1 MKKTVLILITLLCH
15 LASHAS
21 KGWPYPITVSQPDGT
36 QLTVRI
42 NGDADFNWVST
53 LDGVVLKQEGD
64 GYYVANIDTNGMLS
78 SSGTLAHDADKR
90 SSAEQ
95 SLCKKQDVKAFLTVN
110 TRPERLAAT
119 RGFGGKGSTSF
130 FPHTGS
136 PRAIVLLVQF
146 ANRPFKVQPRKA
158 FNQYLNSMADKHQ
171 DFGNAENR
179 NTGSVKRY
187 FSDMSGGKFKPQFD
201 LYGPITMPKNA
212 AYYGEGSS
220 SMERYRELVSEA
232 CTMMDDSLDFSKYDA
247 DKDGNVDLVYIIY
260 AGYGES
266 VSSIDSTLWPKAFVC
281 GTNIKKDGKYVRLAG
296 ISNEL
301 NGHPDVHYS
310 STSGLLINGVGLFC
324 HEFSHCMGL
333 PDFYPTVSPQ
343 WTTANDKQDFDAY
356 DNQGM
361 EEWDV
366 MDNGIYLYNGY
377 SPTAYTA
384 WEREK
389 MGWLTIET
397 LTREGKVELK
407 SIDQGGKAYRIKNDK
422 NTSGNEYY
430 IVENIQAKGWNYK
443 LPASGMMV
451 SHVEYVPWAFSVFH
465 GGDNS
470 VNNIKKHPRMTIVP
484 ADGYLPSSY
493 RKVSDN
499 SNLTAP
505 YMKKKQYD
513 EQLAG
518 DLYPGKNNVNRLT
531 DAQNMVNYAPWTG
544 GMLNKP
550 IYNIALKNGI
560 VTFDFLKDQTS
571 TGIEQPESAT
581 DSSNEEKI
589 YTIDGRYVGTNMNAL
604 PKGVYIKGKKKVVV
618 SR

>member
-53 LDGVVLKQEGD
+53 LDGVVLKQEEN

-90 SSAEQ
+90 SSAEK

-220 SMERYRELVSEA
+220 SMEKYRELVSEA

-281 GTNIKKDGKYVRLAG
+281 GTDIKKDGKYVRLAG

-343 WTTANDKQDFDAY
+343 WTTANGKQDFDAY

-422 NTSGNEYY
+422 NTNGNEYY

-518 DLYPGKNNVNRLT
+518 DLYPGKNNINRLT

-571 TGIEQPESAT
+571 TGIELPESAT

-589 YTIDGRYVGTNMNAL
+589 YTIDGRYVGTNLNAL

>member
-53 LDGVVLKQEGD
+53 LDGVVLKQVGN
-64 GYYVANIDTNGMLS
+64 GYYIANIDTNGMLS

-119 RGFGGKGSTSF
+119 RGFGGKSSTSF

-158 FNQYLNSMADKHQ
+158 FNQYLNSMANKHQ
-171 DFGNAENR
+171 DFGNAEDR

-201 LYGPITMPKNA
+201 LYGPITMPKNV

-281 GTNIKKDGKYVRLAG
+281 GTDIKKDGKYVRLAG

-301 NGHPDVHYS
+301 NGRPDGNYNS
-310 STSGLLINGVGLFC
+310 KSGLLINGVGLFC

-397 LTREGKVELK
+397 LTKEGKVELK
-407 SIDQGGKAYRIKNDK
+407 SIDEGGKAYRIKNDK

-430 IVENIQAKGWNYK
+430 IVENIQAKGWNKK

-451 SHVEYVPWAFSVFH
+451 SHVEYEPRAFSVFH

-493 RKVSDN
+493 RKVPNS

-505 YMKKKQYD
+505 YMKKQQYD

-518 DLYPGKNNVNRLT
+518 DLYPGKSNVNRLT

-571 TGIEQPESAT
+571 TGIEQPESVT
-581 DSSNEEKI
+581 ENNNEERI
-589 YTIDGRYVGTNMNAL
+589 YTIDGRYVGTNLKAL

>member
-36 QLTVRI
+36 QLTIRM

-53 LDGVVLKQEGD
+53 LDNVVLKQVGN
-64 GYYVANIDTNGMLS
+64 GYYIANIDTNGMLS

-119 RGFGGKGSTSF
+119 RGFGGKSSTSF

-201 LYGPITMPKNA
+201 LYGPITMSKNA

-281 GTNIKKDGKYVRLAG
+281 GTDIKKDGKYVRLAG

-301 NGHPDVHYS
+301 NGHPDGNYKS
-310 STSGLLINGVGLFC
+310 KSGLLINGVGLFC

-343 WTTANDKQDFDAY
+343 WTTANGKQDFDAY

-581 DSSNEEKI
+581 ENNNEEKI

>member
-36 QLTVRI
+36 QLTIRM

-53 LDGVVLKQEGD
+53 LDNVVLKQVGN
-64 GYYVANIDTNGMLS
+64 GYYIANIDTNGMLS

-119 RGFGGKGSTSF
+119 RGFGGKSSTSF

-171 DFGNAENR
+171 DFGNAEDR
-179 NTGSVKRY
+179 NTGSVKKY

-201 LYGPITMPKNA
+201 LYGPITMPKNV

-281 GTNIKKDGKYVRLAG
+281 GTDIKKDGKYVRLAG

-301 NGHPDVHYS
+301 NGRPDGKYS

-397 LTREGKVELK
+397 LTKEGKVELK
-407 SIDQGGKAYRIKNDK
+407 SIDEGGKAYRIKNDK

-430 IVENIQAKGWNYK
+430 IVENIQAKGWNKK

-451 SHVEYVPWAFSVFH
+451 SHVEYVPRAFSVFH

-493 RKVSDN
+493 RKVPN
-499 SNLTAP
+499 SSTETWP
-505 YMKKKQYD
+505 HIKVDQYK

-518 DLYPGKNNVNRLT
+518 DLYPGKSNVNRLT
-531 DAQNMVNYAPWTG
+531 DAQNLVNYAPWTG

-581 DSSNEEKI
+581 ENNNEEKI
-589 YTIDGRYVGTNMNAL
+589 YTIDGRYVGTNLNAL

>member
-36 QLTVRI
+36 QLTIRM

-53 LDGVVLKQEGD
+53 LDGVVLKQVGN

-90 SSAEQ
+90 SFAEQ

-119 RGFGGKGSTSF
+119 RGFGGKSSTSF

-171 DFGNAENR
+171 DFGNAEDR
-179 NTGSVKRY
+179 NTGSVKKY

-201 LYGPITMPKNA
+201 LYGPITMPKNV

-220 SMERYRELVSEA
+220 SMERYRELVYDA

-266 VSSIDSTLWPKAFVC
+266 VSSIESTLWPKAFVC
-281 GTNIKKDGKYVRLAG
+281 GTEIKKDGKYVRLAG

-301 NGHPDVHYS
+301 NGRPDVHYS

-343 WTTANDKQDFDAY
+343 WTTTNGKQDFDAY

-361 EEWDV
+361 EDWDV

-397 LTREGKVELK
+397 LTKEGKVELK
-407 SIDQGGKAYRIKNDK
+407 SIDEGGKAYRIKNDK

-430 IVENIQAKGWNYK
+430 IVENIQAKGWNKK

-451 SHVEYVPWAFSVFH
+451 SHVEYEPRAFSVFH
-465 GGDNS
+465 GGNNS

-493 RKVSDN
+493 RKVPNS

-505 YMKKKQYD
+505 YMKKQQYD

-518 DLYPGKNNVNRLT
+518 DLYPGKSNVNRLT

-571 TGIEQPESAT
+571 TGIEQPESTT
-581 DSSNEEKI
+581 DSSNAEKI
-589 YTIDGRYVGTNMNAL
+589 YTIDGRYVGTSLNAL

>member
-53 LDGVVLKQEGD
+53 LDGVVLKQVGN
-64 GYYVANIDTNGMLS
+64 GYYIANIDTNGMLS

-90 SSAEQ
+90 SSAEK

-220 SMERYRELVSEA
+220 SMEKYRELVSEA

-281 GTNIKKDGKYVRLAG
+281 GTDIKKDGKYVRLAG

-343 WTTANDKQDFDAY
+343 WTTANGKQDFDAY

-422 NTSGNEYY
+422 NTNGNEYY

-518 DLYPGKNNVNRLT
+518 DLYPGKNNINRLT

-571 TGIEQPESAT
+571 TGIELPESAT

-589 YTIDGRYVGTNMNAL
+589 YTIDGRYVGTNLNAL

>member
-21 KGWPYPITVSQPDGT
+21 KGWPYPITVSQPDNT

-53 LDGVVLKQEGD
+53 LDGVVLKQEGN

-171 DFGNAENR
+171 DFGNAEDR

-201 LYGPITMPKNA
+201 LYGPITMPKNV

-266 VSSIDSTLWPKAFVC
+266 VSGIESTLWPKAFVC
-281 GTNIKKDGKYVRLAG
+281 GTDIKKDGKYVRLAG

-301 NGHPDVHYS
+301 NGRPDGNYNS
-310 STSGLLINGVGLFC
+310 KSGLLINGVGLFC

-343 WTTANDKQDFDAY
+343 WTTANGKKDFDAY

-361 EEWDV
+361 EDWDV

-397 LTREGKVELK
+397 LTKEGKVELK
-407 SIDQGGKAYRIKNDK
+407 SIDEGGKAYRIKNDK

-430 IVENIQAKGWNYK
+430 IVENIQAKGWNKK

-451 SHVEYVPWAFSVFH
+451 SHVEYEPRAFSVFH

-493 RKVSDN
+493 RKVPNN

-518 DLYPGKNNVNRLT
+518 DLYPGKSNVNRLT

-581 DSSNEEKI
+581 ENSNEEKI
-589 YTIDGRYVGTNMNAL
+589 YTIDGRYVGTNLNAL

>member
-53 LDGVVLKQEGD
+53 LDGVVLKQVGN
-64 GYYVANIDTNGMLS
+64 GYYIANIDTNGMLS

-119 RGFGGKGSTSF
+119 RGFGGNGSTSF

-179 NTGSVKRY
+179 NTGSVKKY

-201 LYGPITMPKNA
+201 LYGPITMPKNV

-281 GTNIKKDGKYVRLAG
+281 GTDIKKDGKYVRLAG

-301 NGHPDVHYS
+301 NGRPDGNYNS
-310 STSGLLINGVGLFC
+310 KSGLLINGVGLFC

-397 LTREGKVELK
+397 LTKEGKVELK
-407 SIDQGGKAYRIKNDK
+407 SIDEGGKAYRIKNDK

-470 VNNIKKHPRMTIVP
+470 VNNIKGHPRMTIVP

-518 DLYPGKNNVNRLT
+518 DLYPGKNNINRLT

-589 YTIDGRYVGTNMNAL
+589 YTIDGRYVGTNLNAL

>member
-53 LDGVVLKQEGD
+53 LDGVVLKQEGN
-64 GYYVANIDTNGMLS
+64 GYFVANIDTNGMLS

-110 TRPERLAAT
+110 TRPERLATT

-179 NTGSVKRY
+179 NTGSVKKY

-281 GTNIKKDGKYVRLAG
+281 GTDIKKDGKYVRLAG

-343 WTTANDKQDFDAY
+343 WTTANGKQDFDAY

-397 LTREGKVELK
+397 LTKEGKVELK

-422 NTSGNEYY
+422 NTNGNEYY
-430 IVENIQAKGWNYK
+430 IVENIQTKGWNKK

-451 SHVEYVPWAFSVFH
+451 SHVEYVPRAFSVFH

-493 RKVSDN
+493 RKVPNS

-505 YMKKKQYD
+505 YMKKEQYD

-550 IYNIALKNGI
+550 IYNITLKNGI

-571 TGIEQPESAT
+571 TGIEQPESVT
-581 DSSNEEKI
+581 ENNNEERI
-589 YTIDGRYVGTNMNAL
+589 YTIDGRYVGTNLKAL

>member
-53 LDGVVLKQEGD
+53 LDGVVLKQEGN
-64 GYYVANIDTNGMLS
+64 GYFVANIDTNGMLS

-95 SLCKKQDVKAFLTVN
+95 SLCKTQDVKAFLTVN

-281 GTNIKKDGKYVRLAG
+281 GTDIKKDGKYVRLAG

-397 LTREGKVELK
+397 LTKEGKVELK
-407 SIDQGGKAYRIKNDK
+407 SIDEGGKAYRIKNDK

-430 IVENIQAKGWNYK
+430 IVENIQAKGWNKK

-451 SHVEYVPWAFSVFH
+451 SHVEYEPRAFSVFH

-493 RKVSDN
+493 RKVPN
-499 SNLTAP
+499 SSTETWP
-505 YMKKKQYD
+505 HIKVDQYK

-518 DLYPGKNNVNRLT
+518 DLYPGKSNVNRLT

-581 DSSNEEKI
+581 ENSNEEKI
-589 YTIDGRYVGTNMNAL
+589 YTIDGRYVGTNLKAL

>member
-53 LDGVVLKQEGD
+53 LDGVVLKQVGN

-281 GTNIKKDGKYVRLAG
+281 GTDIKKDGKYVRLAG

-301 NGHPDVHYS
+301 NGHPDGNYKS
-310 STSGLLINGVGLFC
+310 KSGLLINGVGLFC

-343 WTTANDKQDFDAY
+343 WTTANNKQDFDAY

-518 DLYPGKNNVNRLT
+518 DLYPGKNNINRLT

-589 YTIDGRYVGTNMNAL
+589 YTIDGRYVGTNLNAL

>member
-36 QLTVRI
+36 QLTIRI

-53 LDGVVLKQEGD
+53 LDGVVLKQEGN
-64 GYYVANIDTNGMLS
+64 GYFVANIDTNGMLS

-343 WTTANDKQDFDAY
+343 WTTANGKQDFDAY

-470 VNNIKKHPRMTIVP
+470 VNNIKGHPRMTIVP

-493 RKVSDN
+493 RKVPN
-499 SNLTAP
+499 SSTEAWP
-505 YMKKKQYD
+505 HIKVDQYK

-518 DLYPGKNNVNRLT
+518 DLYPGKSNVNRLT

-581 DSSNEEKI
+581 ENSNEEKI
-589 YTIDGRYVGTNMNAL
+589 YTIDGRYVGTNLNAL

>member
-53 LDGVVLKQEGD
+53 LDGVVLKQEGN
-64 GYYVANIDTNGMLS
+64 GYFVAKIDTNGMLS

-110 TRPERLAAT
+110 TRPERLATT

-281 GTNIKKDGKYVRLAG
+281 GTDIKKDGKYVRLAG

-343 WTTANDKQDFDAY
+343 WTTANGKQDFDAY

-518 DLYPGKNNVNRLT
+518 DLYPGKNNINRLT

-571 TGIEQPESAT
+571 TGIELPESAT

-589 YTIDGRYVGTNMNAL
+589 YTIDGRYVGTNLNAL

>member
-53 LDGVVLKQEGD
+53 LDGVVLKQEGN

-95 SLCKKQDVKAFLTVN
+95 SLCKKQDIKAFLTVN

-343 WTTANDKQDFDAY
+343 WTTANGKQDFDAY

-571 TGIEQPESAT
+571 TGIEQPEST
-581 DSSNEEKI
+581 TENNNEERI
-589 YTIDGRYVGTNMNAL
+589 YTIDGRYVGTNLKAL

>member
-53 LDGVVLKQEGD
+53 LDGVVLKQEGN
-64 GYYVANIDTNGMLS
+64 GYFVANIDTNGTLS

-90 SSAEQ
+90 SPAEQ

-110 TRPERLAAT
+110 TRPERLATT

-201 LYGPITMPKNA
+201 LYGPITMPKNV

-220 SMERYRELVSEA
+220 SMERYRELVYDA

-281 GTNIKKDGKYVRLAG
+281 GTEIKKDGKYVRLAG

-301 NGHPDVHYS
+301 NGRPDGKYS

-343 WTTANDKQDFDAY
+343 WTTANNKQDFDAY

-518 DLYPGKNNVNRLT
+518 DLYPGKNNINRLT

-550 IYNIALKNGI
+550 IYNVALKNGI

-589 YTIDGRYVGTNMNAL
+589 YTIDGRYVGTNLNAL

>member
-53 LDGVVLKQEGD
+53 LDGVVLKQVGN

-281 GTNIKKDGKYVRLAG
+281 GTDIKKDGKYVRLAG

-343 WTTANDKQDFDAY
+343 WTTANNKQDFDAY

-470 VNNIKKHPRMTIVP
+470 VNNIKGHPRMTIVP

-518 DLYPGKNNVNRLT
+518 DLYPGKNNINRLT

-581 DSSNEEKI
+581 ENSNEEKI
-589 YTIDGRYVGTNMNAL
+589 YTIDGRYVGTNLNAL

>member
-53 LDGVVLKQEGD
+53 LDGVVLKQVGN
-64 GYYVANIDTNGMLS
+64 GYYIANIDTNGMLS

-119 RGFGGKGSTSF
+119 RGFGGKSSTSF

-158 FNQYLNSMADKHQ
+158 FNQYLNSMANKHQ
-171 DFGNAENR
+171 DFGNAEDR

-201 LYGPITMPKNA
+201 LYGPITMPKNV

-281 GTNIKKDGKYVRLAG
+281 GTDIKKDGKYVRLAG

-301 NGHPDVHYS
+301 NGRPDGNYNS
-310 STSGLLINGVGLFC
+310 KSGLLINGVGLFC

-397 LTREGKVELK
+397 LTKEGKVELK
-407 SIDQGGKAYRIKNDK
+407 SIDEGGKAYRIKNDK

-430 IVENIQAKGWNYK
+430 IVENIQAKGWNKK

-451 SHVEYVPWAFSVFH
+451 SHVEYEPRAFSVFH

-531 DAQNMVNYAPWTG
+531 DAQNIVNYAPWTG

-550 IYNIALKNGI
+550 IYNIASNNGI

-581 DSSNEEKI
+581 ENNNEERI
-589 YTIDGRYVGTNMNAL
+589 YTIDGRYVGTNLNAL

>member
-53 LDGVVLKQEGD
+53 LDGVVLKQEGN
-64 GYYVANIDTNGMLS
+64 GYFVANIDTNGMLS

-90 SSAEQ
+90 SPAEQ

-110 TRPERLAAT
+110 TRPERLATT

-281 GTNIKKDGKYVRLAG
+281 GTDIKKDGKYVRLAG

-343 WTTANDKQDFDAY
+343 WTTANGKQDFDAY

-422 NTSGNEYY
+422 NTSDNEYY

-518 DLYPGKNNVNRLT
+518 DLYPGKNNINRLT

-571 TGIEQPESAT
+571 TGIELPESAT

-589 YTIDGRYVGTNMNAL
+589 YTIDGRYVGTNLNAL

>member
-53 LDGVVLKQEGD
+53 LDGVVLKQEGN
-64 GYYVANIDTNGMLS
+64 GYFVANIDTNGTLS

-90 SSAEQ
+90 SPAEQ

-110 TRPERLAAT
+110 TRPERLATT

-201 LYGPITMPKNA
+201 LYGPITMPKNV

-220 SMERYRELVSEA
+220 SMERYRELVYDA

-281 GTNIKKDGKYVRLAG
+281 GTEIKKDGKYVRLAG

-301 NGHPDVHYS
+301 NGRPDGKYS

-343 WTTANDKQDFDAY
+343 WTTANGKQDFDAY

-518 DLYPGKNNVNRLT
+518 DLYPGKNNINRLT

-571 TGIEQPESAT
+571 TGIELPESAT

-589 YTIDGRYVGTNMNAL
+589 YTIDGRYVGTNLNAL

>member
-36 QLTVRI
+36 QLTIRM

-53 LDGVVLKQEGD
+53 LDNVVLKQVGN
-64 GYYVANIDTNGMLS
+64 GYYIANIDTNGMLS

-110 TRPERLAAT
+110 TRPERLTAT
-119 RGFGGKGSTSF
+119 RGFGGKSSTSF

-171 DFGNAENR
+171 DFGNAEDR

-201 LYGPITMPKNA
+201 LYGPITMPKNV

-281 GTNIKKDGKYVRLAG
+281 GTDIKKDGKYVRLAG

-301 NGHPDVHYS
+301 NGRPDGNYNS
-310 STSGLLINGVGLFC
+310 KSGLLINGVGLFC

-397 LTREGKVELK
+397 LTKEGKVELK
-407 SIDQGGKAYRIKNDK
+407 SIDEGGKAYRIKNDK

-430 IVENIQAKGWNYK
+430 IVENIQAKGWNKK

-451 SHVEYVPWAFSVFH
+451 SHVEYVPRAFSVFH

-571 TGIEQPESAT
+571 TGIEQPESTT
-581 DSSNEEKI
+581 DSSNAEKI
-589 YTIDGRYVGTNMNAL
+589 YTIDGRYVGTNLNAL

>member
-36 QLTVRI
+36 QLTIRI

-53 LDGVVLKQEGD
+53 LDNVVLKQVGN
-64 GYYVANIDTNGMLS
+64 GYYIANIDTNGMLS

-119 RGFGGKGSTSF
+119 RGFGGKSSTSF

-158 FNQYLNSMADKHQ
+158 FNQYLNSMADRHQ
-171 DFGNAENR
+171 DFGNAEDR
-179 NTGSVKRY
+179 NTGSVKKY

-201 LYGPITMPKNA
+201 LYGPITMPKNVT
-212 AYYGEGSS
+212 YYGEGSS

-232 CTMMDDSLDFSKYDA
+232 CTMMDDSLDFSMYDA

-266 VSSIDSTLWPKAFVC
+266 VSSIESTLWPKAFVC
-281 GTNIKKDGKYVRLAG
+281 GTEIKKDGKYVRLAG

-301 NGHPDVHYS
+301 NGRPDVHYS
-310 STSGLLINGVGLFC
+310 SKSGLLINGVGLFC

-397 LTREGKVELK
+397 LTKEGKVELK
-407 SIDQGGKAYRIKNDK
+407 SIDEGGKAYRIKNDK

-430 IVENIQAKGWNYK
+430 IVENIQAKGWNKK

-451 SHVEYVPWAFSVFH
+451 SHVEYEPRAFSVFH

-493 RKVSDN
+493 RKVPNS

-505 YMKKKQYD
+505 YMKKQQYD

-518 DLYPGKNNVNRLT
+518 DLYPGKSNVNRLT

-571 TGIEQPESAT
+571 TGIEQPESVT
-581 DSSNEEKI
+581 ENNNEERI
-589 YTIDGRYVGTNMNAL
+589 YTIDGRYVGTNLKAL

>member
-53 LDGVVLKQEGD
+53 LDGVVLKQEGN
-64 GYYVANIDTNGMLS
+64 GYFVANIDTNGMLS

-110 TRPERLAAT
+110 TRPERLATT

-232 CTMMDDSLDFSKYDA
+232 CTMMDDSLDFSMYDA

-281 GTNIKKDGKYVRLAG
+281 GTDIKKDGKYVRLAG

-343 WTTANDKQDFDAY
+343 WTTANGKQDFDAY

-430 IVENIQAKGWNYK
+430 IVENIQAKGWNKK

-451 SHVEYVPWAFSVFH
+451 SHVEYEPRAFSVFH

-518 DLYPGKNNVNRLT
+518 DLYPGKNNINRLT

-589 YTIDGRYVGTNMNAL
+589 YTIDGRYVGTNLNAL

>member
-36 QLTVRI
+36 QLTIRI

-53 LDGVVLKQEGD
+53 LDNVVLKQVGN
-64 GYYVANIDTNGMLS
+64 GYYIANIDTNGMLS

-95 SLCKKQDVKAFLTVN
+95 SLCKKQDVKTFLTVN
-110 TRPERLAAT
+110 TRPERLTAT
-119 RGFGGKGSTSF
+119 RGFGGKSSTSF

-171 DFGNAENR
+171 DFGNAEDR

-201 LYGPITMPKNA
+201 LYGPITMPKNV

-281 GTNIKKDGKYVRLAG
+281 GTDIKKDGKYVRLAG

-301 NGHPDVHYS
+301 NGRPDGNYKS
-310 STSGLLINGVGLFC
+310 KSGLLINGVGLFC

-397 LTREGKVELK
+397 LTKEGKVELK
-407 SIDQGGKAYRIKNDK
+407 SIDEGGKAYRIKNDK

-430 IVENIQAKGWNYK
+430 IVENIQAKGWNKK

-451 SHVEYVPWAFSVFH
+451 SHVEYVPRAFSVFH

-581 DSSNEEKI
+581 GNSNEEKI
-589 YTIDGRYVGTNMNAL
+589 YTIDGQYVGTNLKAL

>member
-53 LDGVVLKQEGD
+53 LDGVVLKQVGN
-64 GYYVANIDTNGMLS
+64 GYFVANIDTNGMLS

-232 CTMMDDSLDFSKYDA
+232 CIMMDDSLDFSKYDA

-301 NGHPDVHYS
+301 NGHPDGNYKS
-310 STSGLLINGVGLFC
+310 KSGLLINGVGLFC

-343 WTTANDKQDFDAY
+343 WTTANGKQDFDAY

-361 EEWDV
+361 EDWDV
-366 MDNGIYLYNGY
+366 MDNGIYMDNGY

-397 LTREGKVELK
+397 LTKEGKVELK
-407 SIDQGGKAYRIKNDK
+407 NIDQGGKAYRIKNDK
-422 NTSGNEYY
+422 NTNGNEYY
-430 IVENIQAKGWNYK
+430 IVENIQANGWNKK

-451 SHVEYVPWAFSVFH
+451 SHVEYEPRAFSVFH
-465 GGDNS
+465 GGNNS
-470 VNNIKKHPRMTIVP
+470 ANNIKKHPRMTIVP

-518 DLYPGKNNVNRLT
+518 DLYPGKSNVNRLT

-581 DSSNEEKI
+581 ENSNEEKI
-589 YTIDGRYVGTNMNAL
+589 YTIDGRYVGTNLNAL

>member
-53 LDGVVLKQEGD
+53 LDGVVLKQEGN
-64 GYYVANIDTNGMLS
+64 GYFVANIDTNGMLS

-110 TRPERLAAT
+110 TRPERLATT

-281 GTNIKKDGKYVRLAG
+281 GTDIKKDGKYVRLAG

-343 WTTANDKQDFDAY
+343 WTTANGKQDFDAY

-493 RKVSDN
+493 RKVPN
-499 SNLTAP
+499 SSAETWP
-505 YMKKKQYD
+505 HIKVDQYK

-518 DLYPGKNNVNRLT
+518 DLYPGKSNVNRLT

-571 TGIEQPESAT
+571 TGIELPESAT

-589 YTIDGRYVGTNMNAL
+589 YTIDGRYVGTNLNAL

>member
-15 LASHAS
+15 LTSHAS

-36 QLTVRI
+36 QLTIRI

-53 LDGVVLKQEGD
+53 LDGVVLKQEGN

-158 FNQYLNSMADKHQ
+158 FNQYLNSMAEKHQ

-281 GTNIKKDGKYVRLAG
+281 GTDIKKDGKYVRLAG

-343 WTTANDKQDFDAY
+343 WTTANGKQDFDAY

-422 NTSGNEYY
+422 NTNGNEYY

-518 DLYPGKNNVNRLT
+518 DLYPGKNNINRLT

-571 TGIEQPESAT
+571 TGIELPESAT

-589 YTIDGRYVGTNMNAL
+589 YTIDGRYVGTNLNAL

>member
-53 LDGVVLKQEGD
+53 LDGVVLKQVGN

-281 GTNIKKDGKYVRLAG
+281 GTDIKKDGKYVRLAG

-343 WTTANDKQDFDAY
+343 WTTANNKQDFDAY

-361 EEWDV
+361 EDWDV

-470 VNNIKKHPRMTIVP
+470 VNNIKGHPRMTIVP

-518 DLYPGKNNVNRLT
+518 DLYPGKNNINRLT

-589 YTIDGRYVGTNMNAL
+589 YTIDGRYVGTNLNAL

>member
-53 LDGVVLKQEGD
+53 LDGVVLKQEGN
-64 GYYVANIDTNGMLS
+64 GYFVANIDTNGTLS

-110 TRPERLAAT
+110 TRPERLATT

-201 LYGPITMPKNA
+201 LYGPITMPKNV

-220 SMERYRELVSEA
+220 SMERYRELVYDA

-281 GTNIKKDGKYVRLAG
+281 GTEIKKDGKYVRLAG

-301 NGHPDVHYS
+301 NGRPDGKYS

-343 WTTANDKQDFDAY
+343 WTTANNKQDFDAY

-518 DLYPGKNNVNRLT
+518 DLYPGKNNINRLT

-550 IYNIALKNGI
+550 IYNVALKNGI

-589 YTIDGRYVGTNMNAL
+589 YTIDGRYVGTNLNAL

>member
-36 QLTVRI
+36 QLTIRI

-53 LDGVVLKQEGD
+53 LDNVVLKQVGN
-64 GYYVANIDTNGMLS
+64 GYYIANIDTNGMLS

-119 RGFGGKGSTSF
+119 RGFGGKSSTSF

-171 DFGNAENR
+171 DFGNAEDR

-281 GTNIKKDGKYVRLAG
+281 GTEIKKDGKYVRLAG

-301 NGHPDVHYS
+301 NGRPDGNYNS
-310 STSGLLINGVGLFC
+310 KSGLLINGVGLFC

-397 LTREGKVELK
+397 LTKEGKVELK
-407 SIDQGGKAYRIKNDK
+407 SIDEGGKAYRIKNDK

-430 IVENIQAKGWNYK
+430 IVENIQAKGWNKK

-451 SHVEYVPWAFSVFH
+451 SHVEYEPRAFSVFH

-493 RKVSDN
+493 RKVPNS

-505 YMKKKQYD
+505 YMKKQQYD

-518 DLYPGKNNVNRLT
+518 DLYPGKSNVNRLT

-581 DSSNEEKI
+581 GNSNEEKI
-589 YTIDGRYVGTNMNAL
+589 YTIGGRYVGTNLNAL

>member
-53 LDGVVLKQEGD
+53 LDGVVLKQVGN
-64 GYYVANIDTNGMLS
+64 GYYVANIDTNGTLS

-281 GTNIKKDGKYVRLAG
+281 GTDIKKDGKYVRLAG

-343 WTTANDKQDFDAY
+343 WTTANNKQDFDAY

-518 DLYPGKNNVNRLT
+518 DLYPGKNNINRLT

-589 YTIDGRYVGTNMNAL
+589 YTIDGRYVGTNLNAL

>member
-53 LDGVVLKQEGD
+53 LDGVVLKQEGN
-64 GYYVANIDTNGMLS
+64 GYFVANIDTNGMLS

-110 TRPERLAAT
+110 TRPERLATT

-201 LYGPITMPKNA
+201 LYGPITMPKNV

-220 SMERYRELVSEA
+220 SMERYRELVYDA

-281 GTNIKKDGKYVRLAG
+281 GTDIKKDGKYVRLAG

-343 WTTANDKQDFDAY
+343 WTTANGKQDFDAY

-518 DLYPGKNNVNRLT
+518 DLYPGKNNINRLT

-571 TGIEQPESAT
+571 TGIELPESAT

-589 YTIDGRYVGTNMNAL
+589 YTIDGRYVGTNLNAL

>member
-53 LDGVVLKQEGD
+53 LDGVVLKQVGN
-64 GYYVANIDTNGMLS
+64 GYFVANIDTNGTLS
-78 SSGTLAHDADKR
+78 SSGTLAHNADKR

-95 SLCKKQDVKAFLTVN
+95 SLCKKQDVKAFLTIN
-110 TRPERLAAT
+110 TRPERLATT

-201 LYGPITMPKNA
+201 LYGPITMPKNV

-220 SMERYRELVSEA
+220 SMERYRELVYDA

-281 GTNIKKDGKYVRLAG
+281 GTEIKKDGKYVRLAG

-301 NGHPDVHYS
+301 NGRPDGKYS

-343 WTTANDKQDFDAY
+343 WTTANGKQDFDAY

-518 DLYPGKNNVNRLT
+518 DLYPGKNNINRLT

-571 TGIEQPESAT
+571 TGIELPESAT

-589 YTIDGRYVGTNMNAL
+589 YTIDGRYVGTNLNAL

>member
-53 LDGVVLKQEGD
+53 LDGVVLKQEGN
-64 GYYVANIDTNGMLS
+64 GYFVANIDTNGMLS

-281 GTNIKKDGKYVRLAG
+281 GTDIKKDGKYVRLAG

-343 WTTANDKQDFDAY
+343 WTTANGKQDFDAY

-518 DLYPGKNNVNRLT
+518 DLYPGKNNINRLT

-571 TGIEQPESAT
+571 TGIELPESAT

-589 YTIDGRYVGTNMNAL
+589 YTIDGRYVGTNLNAL

>member
-53 LDGVVLKQEGD
+53 LDGVVLKQVGN
-64 GYYVANIDTNGMLS
+64 GYFVANIDTNGTLS

-90 SSAEQ
+90 SPAEQ

-110 TRPERLAAT
+110 TRPERLATT

-201 LYGPITMPKNA
+201 LYGPITMPKNV

-220 SMERYRELVSEA
+220 SMERYRELVYDA

-281 GTNIKKDGKYVRLAG
+281 GTEIKKDGKYVRLAG

-301 NGHPDVHYS
+301 NGRPDGKYS

-343 WTTANDKQDFDAY
+343 WTTANGKQDFDAY

-518 DLYPGKNNVNRLT
+518 DLYPGKNNINRLT

-571 TGIEQPESAT
+571 TGIELPESAT

-589 YTIDGRYVGTNMNAL
+589 YTIDGRYVGTNLNAL

>member
-15 LASHAS
+15 LASFAS

-36 QLTVRI
+36 QLTIRI
-42 NGDADFNWVST
+42 NGDANFNWVCT
-53 LDGVVLKQEGD
+53 LDNVVLKQVGN
-64 GYYVANIDTNGMLS
+64 GYYIANIDANGMLT

-110 TRPERLAAT
+110 TQPERLAAT
-119 RGFGGKGSTSF
+119 RGFTRGNIPSF

-158 FNQYLNSMADKHQ
+158 FNQYLNSMAPRHQ

-179 NTGSVKRY
+179 NKGSVKKY
-187 FSDMSGGKFKPQFD
+187 FSDMSGGKFTPQFD
-201 LYGPITMPKNA
+201 LYGPITMSKGA
-212 AYYGEGSS
+212 AYYGNGSS
-220 SMERYRELVSEA
+220 SMENYRELVAEA

-247 DKDGNVDLVYIIY
+247 DNDGNVDLVYVIY

-266 VSSIDSTLWPKAFVC
+266 ASGVDSTLWPKAFVC
-281 GTNIKKDGKYVRLAG
+281 GTDIKKDGKYVRLAG

-301 NGHPDVHYS
+301 NYRPNFNIN
-310 STSGLLINGVGLFC
+310 STSGLAINGVGLFC

-333 PDFYPTVSPQ
+333 PDFYPTVNPQ
-343 WTTANDKQDFDAY
+343 WITNNEERDFDAY

-361 EEWDV
+361 EDWDV
-366 MDNGIYLYNGY
+366 MDNGIYMDNGY

-389 MGWLTIET
+389 MGWITIET
-397 LTREGKVELK
+397 LTKEGKVELK
-407 SIDQGGKAYRIKNDK
+407 NIDQGGNAYRIKNDNRADGK
-422 NTSGNEYY
+422 EYY

-451 SHVEYVPWAFSVFH
+451 SHVEYDPRAFSVFY
-465 GGDNS
+465 GGNNS
-470 VNNIKKHPRMTIVP
+470 VNNLKKHPRMTIVP

-493 RKVSDN
+493 RKVSN
-499 SNLTAP
+499 SSAETWPHIKAD
-505 YMKKKQYD
+505 QYK

-518 DLYPGKNNVNRLT
+518 DLYPGKTNVQRLT
-531 DAQNMVNYAPWTG
+531 DAQGLVNYAPWTG
-544 GMLNKP
+544 GKLNKP
-550 IYNIALKNGI
+550 IYNIMLKDGI
-560 VTFDFLKDQTS
+560 ITFDFLKDQMS
-571 TGIEQPESAT
+571 TGIQQPEM
-581 DSSNEEKI
+581 DMENDNKEKI
-589 YTIDGRYVGTNMNAL
+589 YTIDGRYVGTNLKAL
-604 PKGVYIKGKKKVVV
+604 PKGIYIIGKKKVVI
-618 SR
+618 SK

>member
-53 LDGVVLKQEGD
+53 LDGVVLKQEGN

-281 GTNIKKDGKYVRLAG
+281 GTDIKKDGKYVRLAG

-343 WTTANDKQDFDAY
+343 WTTANGKQDFDAY

-422 NTSGNEYY
+422 NTNGNEYY

-518 DLYPGKNNVNRLT
+518 DLYPGKNNINRLT

-571 TGIEQPESAT
+571 TGIELPESAT

>member
-36 QLTVRI
+36 QLTIRM

-53 LDGVVLKQEGD
+53 LDNVVLKQVGN
-64 GYYVANIDTNGMLS
+64 GYYIANIDTNGMLS

-110 TRPERLAAT
+110 TRPERLTAT
-119 RGFGGKGSTSF
+119 RGFGGKSSTSF

-171 DFGNAENR
+171 DFGNAEDR

-201 LYGPITMPKNA
+201 LYGPITMPKNV

-281 GTNIKKDGKYVRLAG
+281 GTDIKKDGKYVRLAG

-301 NGHPDVHYS
+301 NGRPDGNYNS
-310 STSGLLINGVGLFC
+310 KSGLLINGVGLFC

-361 EEWDV
+361 EDWDV

-397 LTREGKVELK
+397 LTKEGKVELK
-407 SIDQGGKAYRIKNDK
+407 SIDEGGKAYRIKNDK

-430 IVENIQAKGWNYK
+430 IVENIQANGWNKK

-451 SHVEYVPWAFSVFH
+451 SHVEYVPRAFSVFH

-493 RKVSDN
+493 RKVPNS

-505 YMKKKQYD
+505 YMKKEQYD

-571 TGIEQPESAT
+571 TGIEQPESTT
-581 DSSNEEKI
+581 DSSNAEKI
-589 YTIDGRYVGTNMNAL
+589 YTIDGRYVGTNLNAL

>member
-36 QLTVRI
+36 QLTIRI

-53 LDGVVLKQEGD
+53 LDNVVLKQVGN
-64 GYYVANIDTNGMLS
+64 GYYIANIDTNGMLS

-90 SSAEQ
+90 SSAEK

-119 RGFGGKGSTSF
+119 RGFGGKSSTSF

-171 DFGNAENR
+171 DFGNAEDR
-179 NTGSVKRY
+179 NTGSVKKY

-201 LYGPITMPKNA
+201 LYGPITMPKNV

-220 SMERYRELVSEA
+220 SMERYRELVYDA
-232 CTMMDDSLDFSKYDA
+232 CTMMDDSLDFSMYDA

-266 VSSIDSTLWPKAFVC
+266 VSGIESTLWPKAFVC
-281 GTNIKKDGKYVRLAG
+281 GTEIKKDGKYVRLAG

-301 NGHPDVHYS
+301 NGRPDVHYS
-310 STSGLLINGVGLFC
+310 SKSGLLINGVGLFC

-343 WTTANDKQDFDAY
+343 WTTANGKKDFDAY

-361 EEWDV
+361 EDWDV

-397 LTREGKVELK
+397 LTKEGKVELK
-407 SIDQGGKAYRIKNDK
+407 SIDEGGKAYRIKNDK

-430 IVENIQAKGWNYK
+430 IVENIQAKGWNKK

-451 SHVEYVPWAFSVFH
+451 SHVEYEPRAFSVFH

-493 RKVSDN
+493 RKVPNN

-518 DLYPGKNNVNRLT
+518 DLYPGKSNVNRLT

-581 DSSNEEKI
+581 ENSNEEKI
-589 YTIDGRYVGTNMNAL
+589 YTIDGRYVGTNLNAL